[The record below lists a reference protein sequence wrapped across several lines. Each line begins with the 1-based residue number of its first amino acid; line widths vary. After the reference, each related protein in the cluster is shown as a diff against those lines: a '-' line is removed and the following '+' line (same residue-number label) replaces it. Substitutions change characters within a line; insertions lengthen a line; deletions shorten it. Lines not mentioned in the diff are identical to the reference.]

1 MPKVPR
7 KLTAQSL
14 NGLRASGV
22 NLVAQPPGDT
32 PWSCINPIGK
42 KPLSKQEAGYKFY
55 TQTGVQM
62 EILLLLTQ
70 RLFKGN
76 VYLCKLSWELFL

>member
-32 PWSCINPIGK
+32 P
-42 KPLSKQEAGYKFY
+42 
-55 TQTGVQM
+55 
-62 EILLLLTQ
+62 
-70 RLFKGN
+70 
-76 VYLCKLSWELFL
+76 